1 MKYEKDIE
9 FVKLFNR
16 NISFLE
22 DEKSTIPVKTTFVE
36 KKMILIDQTS
46 IALMVL
52 FSSYMLRS
60 AIDQENQQQIPNIV
74 YSLLTFLHQKYMLIQ
89 WRPENPFKENG
100 NFL

>member
-1 MKYEKDIE
+1 MKYETDIE

-22 DEKSTIPVKTTFVE
+22 DEKRTVPIKTAFVE

-52 FSSYMLRS
+52 FSSYMLTISHRS
-60 AIDQENQQQIPNIV
+60 GKSATDP
-74 YSLLTFLHQKYMLIQ
+74 KYCL
-89 WRPENPFKENG
+89 
-100 NFL
+100 